1 MKIVENQE
9 YLDTAEVMKTLAA
22 SKKLFYANIKPQLH
36 TYCFDG
42 KKKPWYRRADILAI
56 AGGQTVYDAST
67 RVQPQPV
74 GMTDWVRQEDLPAI
88 VKLDLA
94 RYGELTVPYEI
105 TQHWWRKNPT
115 ACRVLFNAEDRTD
128 IWGALSVIPLPLQ
141 IIMRIL
147 RGDMEERD
155 ITADD
160 VFTYEEAGEYNVY
173 IPSALV
179 REDHRSSLPRL
190 IHSVLDFWC
199 EQYPHIRLGKVY
211 AFTSSDDG
219 MRLARYLYFDHRPDI
234 GENVFVLDPYSP
246 NPARLLKQF
255 QECIKER
262 EE

>member
-1 MKIVENQE
+1 MKDMPATVSMHEGMRLLGIQRNNFYHYVHTGQIRKDP
-9 YLDTAEVMKTLAA
+9 DT
-22 SKKLFYANIKPQLH
+22 
-36 TYCFDG
+36 
-42 KKKPWYRRADILAI
+42 KKPNIRYFTSDIL
-56 AGGQTVYDAST
+56 TVKKRREQRTGIRIHPIGA
-67 RVQPQPV
+67 
-74 GMTDWVRQEDLPAI
+74 TDWVRQEDLPAI
-88 VKLDLA
+88 VRLDLE

-128 IWGALSVIPLPLQ
+128 IWGALSIIPMRKETIL
-141 IIMRIL
+141 RIL
-147 RGDMEERD
+147 RGEMEERD

-199 EQYPHIRLGKVY
+199 EQYPRIRLGKVY

-234 GENVFVLDPYSP
+234 GENVFVLDPYGP

-255 QECIKER
+255 QECIRAYR
-262 EE
+262 E